1 MWLVVV
7 APKDPA
13 EECCTLSIL
22 ETFLWKA
29 MKPFQ
34 TYSAWQCNYALAE
47 KVVPHLASGINAN
60 NIGLRARLLKRHVE
74 REECIP
80 NSKLFSL
87 VSGLVSQLVVQ
98 LVWDAVSVLWL
109 VSKNSCAIGET
120 VWGLR
125 WCNFHSVPPSL
136 WHHFRPY
143 LIAVL
148 HPMHLER
155 KNSSANSQVDRA
167 FFFKP
172 RAKPKGR
179 ILRITCKS
187 TKQLA
192 TKAAHFEESL
202 EFALDG
208 FQVVLSSILNGI
220 PRKHV
225 HRSLIKNL
233 KMRPRIGYVLNPLQ
247 GNSIFSTWSRKTQL
261 RR

>member
-34 TYSAWQCNYALAE
+34 TYSTWQCNYALAE

-98 LVWDAVSVLWL
+98 LVCDAVSVLWL
-109 VSKNSCAIGET
+109 VSKISCAIGET

-125 WCNFHSVPPSL
+125 WCNFHLSFAKVTVCL
-136 WHHFRPY
+136 
-143 LIAVL
+143 VL
-148 HPMHLER
+148 
-155 KNSSANSQVDRA
+155 AAYQC
-167 FFFKP
+167 FKWCLN
-172 RAKPKGR
+172 G
-179 ILRITCKS
+179 KS
-187 TKQLA
+187 T
-192 TKAAHFEESL
+192 TL
-202 EFALDG
+202 EGLG
-208 FQVVLSSILNGI
+208 
-220 PRKHV
+220 
-225 HRSLIKNL
+225 SLIS
-233 KMRPRIGYVLNPLQ
+233 MPSYVHHPKL
-247 GNSIFSTWSRKTQL
+247 GDI
-261 RR
+261 